1 MDNPTWTFSRAIMA
15 AESLADNQWSF
26 DYASVLYTG
35 NQGGNAWEPPGPNS
49 WTNPYVPAGGRKG
62 KGRKGKGK
70 GKGEGKGA
78 KGAGKGSL
86 KITACT
92 HNGQRV
98 KCAKSENG

>member
-35 NQGGNAWEPPGPNS
+35 QQGGNAWEPPGPGS
-49 WTNPYVPAGGRKG
+49 WTNPYPPVGGRKG

-78 KGAGKGSL
+78 
-86 KITACT
+86 
-92 HNGQRV
+92 NGGRKRLLEDHRLHSQRPE
-98 KCAKSENG
+98 S